1 MVQSDYTPSMVY
13 NFDVRSWV
21 PVQSEAY
28 KVNFNPNTFFGR
40 RLTITRIKY
49 RGVWRTVHMARYWE
63 SGPSH
68 WIIMN
73 GQRMQ
78 VYLRNQIG

>member
-13 NFDVRSWV
+13 DFDVRAWV
-21 PVQSEAY
+21 PVQSEAF
-28 KVNFNPNTFFGR
+28 KVNFSPRRVFGK
-40 RLTITRIKY
+40 RLTIIRVKY
-49 RGVWRTVHMARYWE
+49 QNVWRTVHMAEYWE

-73 GQRMQ
+73 GQRMD
-78 VYLRNQIG
+78 VYLRNLVR